1 MLTHRRTREQRRH
14 RLPSVDQHAAENL
27 RYIREAMEQSAR
39 FTDVPGWGMALIGV
53 TAIAATALASAQTTD
68 VAWLRVWVT
77 EAGLALIIAVAS
89 ILHKTRVTG
98 IPLRAGP
105 TQKFC
110 LGLLPPLLAGALL
123 TFVLQSEGL
132 FALLPATWL
141 LLYGAAFVAAGAYSI
156 RIVPV
161 LGGCLMALGAIA
173 LFGPAAWGNPLLG
186 AGFGG
191 LHLGFGMLIARRYG
205 G

>member
-1 MLTHRRTREQRRH
+1 MLTHRRAREQRRH
-14 RLPSVDQHAAENL
+14 RLPSVDTRAAENL

-53 TAIAATALASAQTTD
+53 TAIGAAAGASMQSSD
-68 VAWLRVWVT
+68 VAWLRVWMV
-77 EAGLALIIAVAS
+77 EAGLALVLAVAS
-89 ILHKTRVTG
+89 ILHKTKVTG
-98 IPLRAGP
+98 VPLRAGP

-110 LGLLPPLLAGALL
+110 LGLMPPLLAGGLL
-123 TFVLQSEGL
+123 TLVLQRQGL
-132 FALLPATWL
+132 FELLPGTWL
-141 LLYGAAFVAAGAYSI
+141 VLYGAAFVAAGAYSI

-161 LGGCLMALGAIA
+161 LGVCFMVLGAIA

-186 AGFGG
+186 VGFGG
-191 LHLGFGMLIARRYG
+191 LHLGFGAYIARRYG